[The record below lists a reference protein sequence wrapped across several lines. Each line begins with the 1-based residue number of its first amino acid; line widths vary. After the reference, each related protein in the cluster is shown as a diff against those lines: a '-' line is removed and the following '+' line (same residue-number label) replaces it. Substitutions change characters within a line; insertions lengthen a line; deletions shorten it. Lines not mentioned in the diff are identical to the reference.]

1 MSKNLQGK
9 IVLVTGAA
17 SGIGRATAEKFA
29 EHGCH
34 VVLNDI
40 NEGALRNLKEQLP
53 NAASHEVVAGDI
65 SKEAVVKQFVQAAVD
80 RFGSI
85 DIVVNN
91 AGVHC
96 IQDIEETTVEDF
108 ERVFDINLKSMFLC
122 CKHTIPIMQA
132 QEKGVIINLSSI
144 SAYIGQE
151 MMGKSTFLYNMT
163 KAGAL
168 QLTRSLAT
176 RYAQSGIRVNCVAPG
191 ATKTS
196 QITEEMAPDLDAF
209 WAAVGEAHPLKRV
222 ADPEEIANG
231 IVFLASDEASFVTGT
246 SLIVDGGYLVQ

>member
-1 MSKNLQGK
+1 MLQSLQGK
-9 IVLVTGAA
+9 TVLVTGAA
-17 SGIGRATAEKFA
+17 SGIGRATARKFA
-29 EHGCH
+29 QLGCRL
-34 VVLNDI
+34 VLNDI
-40 NEGALRNLKEQLP
+40 NEDALLKVKEMLP
-53 NAASHEVVAGDI
+53 NSDEHQLLTGDI
-65 SKEAVVKQFVQAAVD
+65 SKEATAERFVQTALNH
-80 RFGSI
+80 FGRI
-85 DIVVNN
+85 DILVNN

-108 ERVFDINLKSMFLC
+108 DRVFDINLKSMFLC
-122 CKHTIPIMQA
+122 CKHVIPVMRT

-176 RYAQSGIRVNCVAPG
+176 RYAQDGIRVNCVAPG

-196 QITEEMAPDLDAF
+196 QITEEMAPDLEAF
-209 WAAVGEAHPLKRV
+209 WVAVGEAHPLKRV
-222 ADPEEIANG
+222 GEPEEIAKS
-231 IVFLASDEASFVTGT
+231 IVFLASDDASFITGS